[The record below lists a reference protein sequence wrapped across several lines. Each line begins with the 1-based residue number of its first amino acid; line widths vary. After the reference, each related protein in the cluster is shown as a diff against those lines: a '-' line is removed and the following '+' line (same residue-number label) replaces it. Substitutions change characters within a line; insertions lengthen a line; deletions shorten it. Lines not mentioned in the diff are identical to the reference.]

1 MTMQL
6 FSGLDYT
13 KIAVAN
19 AFGNDK
25 DVWDDRIDWA
35 EKFLEKQSAHTM
47 KKADEPFLMKKAVNA
62 YNDAVAGV
70 PTGYIMG
77 VDATSS
83 GLQIMAAL
91 SGCLTTASNV
101 NLIDTGS
108 REDIYLKVAKR
119 MQELCPH
126 LTITRKLLKHP
137 IMTFFYNSKAQPEG
151 VFGKDT
157 PELDAFYA
165 CLHELLPGAMQVM
178 AWIQACWNP
187 EATEHKWTLP
197 DNHVAKPLV
206 MDYVDSKIEVEE
218 LGKATFTHRAK
229 IVMADEKGL
238 SLPANVIQSIDGY
251 VVRMMIRMAHKQGW
265 KLLAV
270 HDSFWC
276 TPNNMNRLRMNY
288 NKILSKIASSNL
300 LCDILKEITGNNG
313 TIPKMSTTLPDLILK
328 ANYSLS

>member
-1 MTMQL
+1 MQT

-47 KKADEPFLMKKAVNA
+47 RKADEPFLMRKAVNA
-62 YNDAVAGV
+62 YNDAVAGKA
-70 PTGYIMG
+70 TGYIMG
-77 VDATSS
+77 LDATSS

-91 SGCLTTASNV
+91 SGCLTTARNV
-101 NLIDTGS
+101 NLINTGS
-108 REDIYLKVAKR
+108 REDIYLKVTKR

-126 LTITRKLLKHP
+126 LNITRNLLKHP

-157 PELDAFYA
+157 PELDAFYEV
-165 CLHELLPGAMQVM
+165 LHELLPGAMEVM
-178 AWIQACWNP
+178 RMIQACWNP
-187 EATEHKWTLP
+187 EATEHKWTAP
-197 DNHVAKPLV
+197 DGHVSIPLV
-206 MDYVDSKIEVEE
+206 MDYVDTKIEVEE

-229 IVMADEKGL
+229 IVMSDERGL
-238 SLPANVIQSIDGY
+238 SLPANVNQSIDAY
-251 VVRMMIRMAHKQGW
+251 IVRMMYRMAHSQGW
-265 KLLAV
+265 EILTV
-270 HDSFWC
+270 HDAFFC
-276 TPNNMNRLRMNY
+276 TPNNVNRMRMNY
-288 NKILSKIASSNL
+288 NKILSKIASSNM
-300 LCDILKEITGNNG
+300 LCDILKEITGNKG
-313 TIPKMSTTLPDLILK
+313 TIKKMSTTLPGLILK